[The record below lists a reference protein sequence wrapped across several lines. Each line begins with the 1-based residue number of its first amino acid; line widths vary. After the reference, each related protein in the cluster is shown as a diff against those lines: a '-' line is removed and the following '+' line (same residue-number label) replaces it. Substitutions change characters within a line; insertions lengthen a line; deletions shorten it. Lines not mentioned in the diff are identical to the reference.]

1 MLTPDQI
8 EAVRLRAGQLTD
20 PVVEF
25 LISDIAERIA
35 EAGQLTSTAAYQV
48 WRAQQLGLSQ
58 KQLKKELRK
67 RLKVSQKELEKLMT
81 QAAEVG
87 YDFDISRFPYV
98 QAVPFAQN
106 ETLQKIVSAAIE
118 QAEGDFINL
127 TQTMGFVT
135 HDGVATELTEAYQKS
150 CDFAF
155 EKVITG
161 AQDYQSAIREAT
173 KGLAEKGI
181 LTLDYESGVH
191 RSVEAAVRANM
202 MGGLGIMQEQIS
214 QQNHDDLGCDGW
226 EISAHAASAPDHEP
240 YQGKQYPDASY
251 IRLNNSLKRHIGTL
265 NCGHSAMPIIMGIN
279 EPQYTDEELEQF
291 RRDNEQGFEYN
302 GKHYTQYEATQRQR
316 GLERSIRKKKRQILI
331 DGKLGDKDQLPI
343 DQTRYVVLQDE
354 YRRFSKAAGLR
365 TQQERMNVPGFGP
378 KQDRVA
384 EKGYEKRV
392 AEVGEAAATQNWHA
406 ISVSGGQTETKYRML
421 KKAEVGNVDAANK
434 IIDNNVKNTNPAY
447 KNGGPAY
454 RQNCQRCVAAY
465 EMRRRG
471 YDVVAKPAVVGNDG
485 KLSAKDPLYSSW
497 KNVFEGARFEFHSG
511 YDGGKAGIVSQM
523 DRWGDGAVA
532 EVRVLWNASEAHVFV
547 AQRVNG
553 IVRFI
558 DPQTGN
564 LNCEEYF
571 TKAALGATM
580 IARIDNLEPSALIE
594 KCIKNRGGK

>member
-58 KQLKKELRK
+58 RQLKKELRK
-67 RLKVSQKELEKLMT
+67 RLKVSHRELRKLMT

-106 ETLQKIVSAAIE
+106 ETLQKLVSAAIE

-181 LTLDYESGVH
+181 LSLDYESGVH
-191 RSVEAAVRANM
+191 TSLEAAVRRNM

-226 EISAHAASAPDHEP
+226 EISAHAASAPDP
-240 YQGKQYPDASY
+240 A
-251 IRLNNSLKRHIGTL
+251 
-265 NCGHSAMPIIMGIN
+265 
-279 EPQYTDEELEQF
+279 
-291 RRDNEQGFEYN
+291 
-302 GKHYTQYEATQRQR
+302 
-316 GLERSIRKKKRQILI
+316 
-331 DGKLGDKDQLPI
+331 
-343 DQTRYVVLQDE
+343 
-354 YRRFSKAAGLR
+354 AAGWLR
-365 TQQERMNVPGFGP
+365 T
-378 KQDRVA
+378 
-384 EKGYEKRV
+384 GY
-392 AEVGEAAATQNWHA
+392 N
-406 ISVSGGQTETKYRML
+406 
-421 KKAEVGNVDAANK
+421 
-434 IIDNNVKNTNPAY
+434 
-447 KNGGPAY
+447 AY
-454 RQNCQRCVAAY
+454 RCTQTPVHCPVGTA
-465 EMRRRG
+465 
-471 YDVVAKPAVVGNDG
+471 PAPR
-485 KLSAKDPLYSSW
+485 LC
-497 KNVFEGARFEFHSG
+497 
-511 YDGGKAGIVSQM
+511 
-523 DRWGDGAVA
+523 
-532 EVRVLWNASEAHVFV
+532 
-547 AQRVNG
+547 
-553 IVRFI
+553 
-558 DPQTGN
+558 TGVH
-564 LNCEEYF
+564 
-571 TKAALGATM
+571 
-580 IARIDNLEPSALIE
+580 
-594 KCIKNRGGK
+594 

>member
-8 EAVRLRAGQLTD
+8 EALRIKAGQITD

-25 LISDIAERIA
+25 LIADIASRIS
-35 EAGQLTSTAAYQV
+35 EAGQMTSTAAYQV

-58 KQLKKELRK
+58 RQLKKELRK
-67 RLKVSQKELEKLMT
+67 RLKVSHRELRKLMT

-98 QAVPFAQN
+98 QAVPFAEN
-106 ETLQKIVSAAIE
+106 EGLQKIVNAAIE
-118 QAEGDFINL
+118 LAQNDFTNL

-191 RSVEAAVRANM
+191 TSLEAAVRRNM
-202 MGGLGIMQEQIS
+202 MGGLGLMQEQIS

-251 IRLNNSLKRHIGTL
+251 TRLNNSLLRRIGTL
-265 NCGHSAMPIIMGIN
+265 NCGHSAMPIIMGLN
-279 EPQYTDEELEQF
+279 DPQYTDEELERF
-291 RRDNEQGFEYN
+291 RLDNEQGFEYE

-331 DGKLGDKDQLPI
+331 DEKLGDTEQLPI
-343 DQTRYVVLQDE
+343 DQTRYVVLRDE

-365 TQQERMNVPGFGP
+365 TQQERMNVPEFGP
-378 KQDRVA
+378 KQVNPA
-384 EKGYEKRV
+384 EKSAETIAKQANSMYDTGSTESNIKAWLRDLPIRKRIGSEQYPLKIHKGRQNKHIPGTNEFKQYQKHFADIGEYGPARLVIDSETAQKLIDHYHGSGILLRRKDGTWNEKELITV
-392 AEVGEAAATQNWHA
+392 YPDVIGISVNNLTGAEVDTTVFTIHY
-406 ISVSGGQTETKYRML
+406 S
-421 KKAEVGNVDAANK
+421 KKGTHIVPSYPSKKG
-434 IIDNNVKNTNPAY
+434 
-447 KNGGPAY
+447 
-454 RQNCQRCVAAY
+454 
-465 EMRRRG
+465 
-471 YDVVAKPAVVGNDG
+471 AK
-485 KLSAKDPLYSSW
+485 AK
-497 KNVFEGARFEFHSG
+497 E
-511 YDGGKAGIVSQM
+511 
-523 DRWGDGAVA
+523 
-532 EVRVLWNASEAHVFV
+532 
-547 AQRVNG
+547 
-553 IVRFI
+553 
-558 DPQTGN
+558 
-564 LNCEEYF
+564 
-571 TKAALGATM
+571 
-580 IARIDNLEPSALIE
+580 
-594 KCIKNRGGK
+594 